1 MDEQLSFNLEFRTS
15 DAVKNVENL
24 QVSIDDLS
32 KVMDDNIKIGAD
44 LAKGL
49 VKTAK
54 ASGDLTKTISDLA
67 KVMADAVKAN
77 EDNTLATNASTRA
90 TESAA
95 AAQAKEIEELRG
107 LVVALKETATASRDM
122 AAAQAESA
130 AASQKASAARVEST
144 SLLNKIG
151 NLGTPELM
159 KAAAWSAFAVGGV
172 AYEAIKQYTS
182 FNAVL
187 TQSITQAGRAP
198 SSLPFL
204 SETAMNIAKKTGMH
218 LTDIANI
225 IYRVSSATANWNNG
239 LGASNKQ
246 LAQMTQQTANLN
258 VLGGVSGGAPSEQ
271 SARIMGAVM
280 NANLKGVGTSAAA
293 ASAWVNASVGAG
305 DIKQT
310 EFISAMGRGLL
321 ASLAAHN
328 ISASSGS
335 AFVDLLTTL
344 GTPGSTA
351 GQYVKTALTL
361 MTAPSAQGST
371 AMSMIG
377 INVGQLGTL
386 LQQKNG
392 ITLAAEY
399 MHQQMKT
406 FNPAATTLPVTE
418 KLANGTNKIL
428 TGKAAAEYQLEK
440 WTSGALPQKVIDAWA
455 TGKLASYTA
464 TQLGTTTAGANGA
477 PVSGAEWQNNL
488 QNLVITKAFG
498 GARSSATMM
507 ALLNNPGQV
516 AGIQS
521 YINAHANVATY
532 NKDVAIATNTPQV
545 QFRRIEET
553 LMVSL
558 VKLGKEITP
567 TAINIGKA
575 LVDITNWL
583 LKMKIVLVP
592 LVTFIGV
599 IGTLALVSKSARLLG
614 GGISVLGKMSRGLGG
629 LYGKM
634 AGGDVMDESIQR
646 TKLGGFF
653 ASLSRGTSAFGTP
666 AEKMNLAA
674 DKMLEAAGMGGG
686 ASGGNLGKLFKN
698 GEKTALSD
706 TEKALL
712 KEGKN
717 VTKSSVRQALIDA
730 GEIGGAGRSKEA
742 EKLVS
747 STLGKLQGIQTGALK
762 EVGSVAEKIGT
773 KGIVGLAEKEGGGL
787 LARFAGMGLGD
798 VAGGILGGPIG
809 MIAMATI
816 GPMVMPYIA
825 KGIGGI
831 FHGISGFFGGG
842 GGGGSKTPPVKVA
855 PTGTV
860 ALGPLALHAQIL
872 GAQAD
877 MDRLSGII
885 ASGKA
890 KPTDYAKFYQDQGTI
905 KNAQNQLNLFKG
917 LGTSAASA
925 KVIAANAANLKK
937 WTAQENAVSGA
948 SEELKASRAM
958 GYGSDPNALLTYAS
972 FRQQVPAVFNKLP
985 TSTQAAIKQLFAEFN
1000 DEPGAGKKSKYWNGI
1015 GGQPGFLTAVQNVL
1029 SATGVQ
1035 VKKQISQLPANV
1047 ALANVQNAV
1056 KSQLTNDTA
1065 SKSLLK
1071 QATQGNLGIGTAS
1084 QVYAQLTHASISS
1097 ALDSSSD
1104 TRAAAAQAAAGN
1116 LAASKALKEAAA
1128 TLKAQSIADAN
1139 AATGVAQKNGLNPQ
1153 NMSAL
1158 ASAVESSFAKAAS
1171 SIGLTQNGMAQ
1182 AFSSALN
1189 APHGGL
1195 RGAVLAII
1203 KQGTTGK
1210 GL

>member
-49 VKTAK
+49 VETAK

-77 EDNTLATNASTRA
+77 ENNTLATNASTLA

-95 AAQAKEIEELRG
+95 VAQAKEIEELRG

-122 AAAQAESA
+122 AAAQTESA
-130 AASQKASAARVEST
+130 AASQKASAAQVEST

-182 FNAVL
+182 FNAIL

-204 SETAMNIAKKTGMH
+204 SETAMNIAQKTGMH
-218 LTDIANI
+218 LNDVANI

-239 LGASNKQ
+239 LGATNKQ
-246 LAQMTQQTANLN
+246 LAQMAQQTANLN
-258 VLGGVSGGAPSEQ
+258 VLGGVPGGAPSEQ

-351 GQYVKTALTL
+351 GQYAKTALTL

-377 INVGQLGTL
+377 INVGQLSTL

-418 KLANGTNKIL
+418 KLANGTNEIL
-428 TGKAAAEYQLEK
+428 TGKTAAEYQLEK

-464 TQLGTTTAGANGA
+464 TQLGTTTAGAKGA
-477 PVSGAEWQNNL
+477 PVSGAEWQNTL
-488 QNLVITKAFG
+488 QNLIITKAFG
-498 GARSSATMM
+498 GSRSSATIM
-507 ALLNNPGQV
+507 ALLNNPGQI
-516 AGIQS
+516 AGIQA

-545 QFRRIEET
+545 QLRRIEEN

-558 VKLGKEITP
+558 AKLGKEIAP

-575 LVDITNWL
+575 LVDVTNWL

-599 IGTLALVSKSARLLG
+599 IGTLALVSKGARLLEG
-614 GGISVLGKMSRGLGG
+614 GMSVFGKMSRGLGG

-653 ASLSRGTSAFGTP
+653 ASLSRGTSAFATP

-730 GEIGGAGRSKEA
+730 GEIGGAGRSNEA

-747 STLGKLQGIQTGALK
+747 STLSKLQGIQTGALK

-773 KGIVGLAEKEGGGL
+773 KDIVGLAEKESGGL

-809 MIAMATI
+809 MIAMSTI
-816 GPMVMPYIA
+816 GPMLMPYLA

-842 GGGGSKTPPVKVA
+842 GGSKTPPVKVA

-860 ALGPLALHAQIL
+860 AMGPLALRTKIL

-877 MDRLSGII
+877 VDRLSSVI
-885 ASGKA
+885 ASGGA
-890 KPTDYAKFYQDQGTI
+890 TQADYAKFYQDQETI
-905 KNAQNQLNLFKG
+905 KNTQNQLNLFKG
-917 LGTSAASA
+917 LSTGAASA
-925 KVIAANAANLKK
+925 KVAAANAANLKK
-937 WTAQENAVSGA
+937 WTAQEKVVKDA
-948 SEELKASRAM
+948 SWYLSAARGY
-958 GYGSDPNALLTYAS
+958 GYGSSNDTVLSYAS
-972 FRQQVPAVFNKLP
+972 LQKQVPDLNKLP
-985 TSTQAAIKQLFAEFN
+985 TSTQAAIKKLYTEYHN
-1000 DEPGAGKKSKYWNGI
+1000 LTWNGS
-1015 GGQPGFLTAVQNVL
+1015 GGNSGFLTEIQGILN
-1029 SATGVQ
+1029 ATGGQ

-1047 ALANVQNAV
+1047 ALTNVQNAV
-1056 KSQLTNDTA
+1056 KNQLANDTA

-1071 QATQGNLGIGTAS
+1071 QATQGNLGVGTAS

-1097 ALDSSSD
+1097 ALDSASD

-1182 AFSSALN
+1182 AFSSALS

-1195 RGAVLAII
+1195 KGAVLAII